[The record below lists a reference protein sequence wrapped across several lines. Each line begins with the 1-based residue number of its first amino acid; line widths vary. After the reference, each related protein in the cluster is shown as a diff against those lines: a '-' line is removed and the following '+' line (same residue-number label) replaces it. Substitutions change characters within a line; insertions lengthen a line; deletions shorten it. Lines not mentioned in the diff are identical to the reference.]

1 MAKPI
6 AYAPPD
12 VDARSQLIQRLE
24 DAPQEHAEAL
34 LDAYDILRL
43 LHEKGILEL
52 VKGALGS
59 GEKVLQI
66 LTETLEMKESVRTL
80 RNLVILLKIVGGLD
94 PRLLE
99 GIQSAVT
106 NNIARARNHEP
117 PGLLKVG
124 RQFAG
129 RDSRRALGALA
140 GIMEALGQN
149 LIGAEVPTDQSQK
162 RKPTTRHSA

>member
-6 AYAPPD
+6 AYSPPD
-12 VDARSQLIQRLE
+12 VDARSELIQRLE
-24 DAPQEHAEAL
+24 AAPQEHAEAL

-43 LHEKGILEL
+43 LHKKGILEL

-66 LTETLEMKESVRTL
+66 LTETLEMKESIQTL
-80 RNLVILLKIVGGLD
+80 RNFVILIKIVGSLD

-106 NNIARARNHEP
+106 NNIALARNQDP
-117 PGLLKVG
+117 PSLLKVG
-124 RQFAG
+124 RRFAG

-140 GIMEALGQN
+140 GILETLGQN
-149 LIGAEVPTDQSQK
+149 LITAEVPTDQNQK
-162 RKPTTRHSA
+162 RKRTTRHSA

>member
-12 VDARSQLIQRLE
+12 VDARSQLIQRLQE
-24 DAPQEHAEAL
+24 APQEHAEAL
-34 LDAYDILRL
+34 LEAYDILRL

-52 VKGALGS
+52 LKGALGS

-66 LTETLEMKESVRTL
+66 LTETLEMKETVRTI
-80 RNLVILLKIVGGLD
+80 RNFVILTKIVGGLD

-99 GIQSAVT
+99 SIQSAVT
-106 NNIARARNHEP
+106 ENIARARNQDP

-124 RQFAG
+124 G
-129 RDSRRALGALA
+129 RLASRGSRRALGMLA
-140 GIMEALGQN
+140 GVMETVGQN
-149 LIGAEVPTDQSQK
+149 LITAEVPTDQNQK
-162 RKPTTRHSA
+162 RKPTNRHSA

>member
-6 AYAPPD
+6 NYAPPA

-24 DAPQEHAEAL
+24 AAPMEHAEAL

-52 VKGALGS
+52 VKGGLGS

-66 LTETLEMKESVRTL
+66 LTEVLEMKETVRTL

-94 PRLLE
+94 PQLLE
-99 GIQSAVT
+99 GVQSAVT
-106 NNIARARNHEP
+106 NNIARARNQEP
-117 PGLLKVG
+117 AGLLKVG
-124 RQFAG
+124 RRLTG
-129 RDSRRALGALA
+129 RDSRRALGVFA
-140 GIMEALGQN
+140 GVLEAFGQG
-149 LIGAEVPTDQSQK
+149 LMTAEVPTDEGQK
-162 RKPTTRHSA
+162 RKPTKRHSA

>member
-6 AYAPPD
+6 EFAPTA
-12 VDARSQLIQRLE
+12 VDARSQLIERLQ

-52 VKGALGS
+52 MKGALGS

-66 LTETLEMKESVRTL
+66 FTETLEMKETVRTL
-80 RNLVILLKIVGGLD
+80 RNFAILTKIIGGLD

-99 GIQSAVT
+99 GIQAAL
-106 NNIARARNHEP
+106 NDNIERSKRHSP
-117 PGLLKVG
+117 PGMLKL
-124 RQFAG
+124 AG
-129 RDSRRALGALA
+129 TLTSCDGRRALGVLA
-140 GIMEALGQN
+140 GVAEAIGQH
-149 LIGAEVPTDQSQK
+149 LITAEVPTDQNQK
-162 RKPTTRHSA
+162 RKPTTRHQA

>member
-6 AYAPPD
+6 IYAPPA

-24 DAPQEHAEAL
+24 AAPMEHAEAL

-52 VKGALGS
+52 VKGGLGS

-66 LTETLEMKESVRTL
+66 LTEVLEMKETVRTL

-94 PRLLE
+94 PQLLE
-99 GIQSAVT
+99 GVQSAVT
-106 NNIARARNHEP
+106 NNIARARNQEP
-117 PGLLKVG
+117 AGLLKVG
-124 RQFAG
+124 RRLTG
-129 RDSRRALGALA
+129 RDSRRALGVFA
-140 GIMEALGQN
+140 GVLEAFGQG
-149 LIGAEVPTDQSQK
+149 LMTAEVPTDEGQK
-162 RKPTTRHSA
+162 RKPTKRHSA